1 MINRLLYVAT
11 ATALISVFM
20 FDENFAAN
28 LSQAIGEPI
37 NIVPR
42 GSRGGRH
49 RRRAGRRRLLPR
61 AASMKTWHAVAFLIV
76 TAIGAGRG
84 ARREAFSTQAK
95 ITHR

>member
-37 NIVPR
+37 DMWEVGAAGIVVAAI
-42 GSRGGRH
+42 SAIKH
-49 RRRAGRRRLLPR
+49 QLWRAG
-61 AASMKTWHAVAFLIV
+61 
-76 TAIGAGRG
+76 
-84 ARREAFSTQAK
+84 
-95 ITHR
+95 

>member
-37 NIVPR
+37 DIKLNAWEVGAAGILGVLAGALYR
-42 GSRGGRH
+42 E
-49 RRRAGRRRLLPR
+49 RRR
-61 AASMKTWHAVAFLIV
+61 
-76 TAIGAGRG
+76 
-84 ARREAFSTQAK
+84 
-95 ITHR
+95 

>member
-37 NIVPR
+37 DFVPLDMWEVGAAGIVGVLAGAAFYPE
-42 GSRGGRH
+42 
-49 RRRAGRRRLLPR
+49 RRR
-61 AASMKTWHAVAFLIV
+61 
-76 TAIGAGRG
+76 
-84 ARREAFSTQAK
+84 
-95 ITHR
+95 

>member
-42 GSRGGRH
+42 DLWEGGLSFTARQNKRPSESRC
-49 RRRAGRRRLLPR
+49 
-61 AASMKTWHAVAFLIV
+61 
-76 TAIGAGRG
+76 RG
-84 ARREAFSTQAK
+84 AAQASNFFRSSA
-95 ITHR
+95 HSA

>member
-37 NIVPR
+37 DVVPLDMWEVGAAGIVGVLAGAAR
-42 GSRGGRH
+42 YRE
-49 RRRAGRRRLLPR
+49 RRR
-61 AASMKTWHAVAFLIV
+61 
-76 TAIGAGRG
+76 
-84 ARREAFSTQAK
+84 
-95 ITHR
+95 

>member
-37 NIVPR
+37 D
-42 GSRGGRH
+42 
-49 RRRAGRRRLLPR
+49 
-61 AASMKTWHAVAFLIV
+61 M
-76 TAIGAGRG
+76 
-84 ARREAFSTQAK
+84 
-95 ITHR
+95 

>member
-37 NIVPR
+37 DIVPR
-42 GSRGGRH
+42 DLWEVGRPVSSACWPAPPFT
-49 RRRAGRRRLLPR
+49 RSGADENLARRRLPDR
-61 AASMKTWHAVAFLIV
+61 DRE
-76 TAIGAGRG
+76 GAGRG
-84 ARREAFSTQAK
+84 ARG
-95 ITHR
+95 

>member
-37 NIVPR
+37 NIVV

-49 RRRAGRRRLLPR
+49 RRRAGRRRLLPG
-61 AASMKTWHAVAFLIV
+61 AAPMKTWHAVAFLIV
-76 TAIGAGRG
+76 TARGRAGEPVG
-84 ARREAFSTQAK
+84 ESFSPGCPT
-95 ITHR
+95 

>member
-37 NIVPR
+37 DIKLNAWEVGAAGILGVLAGAAFYPE
-42 GSRGGRH
+42 
-49 RRRAGRRRLLPR
+49 RRR
-61 AASMKTWHAVAFLIV
+61 
-76 TAIGAGRG
+76 
-84 ARREAFSTQAK
+84 
-95 ITHR
+95 

>member
-37 NIVPR
+37 DIVPR
-42 GSRGGRH
+42 DLWEVGAAGIVGVLAGAAFYPE
-49 RRRAGRRRLLPR
+49 RRR
-61 AASMKTWHAVAFLIV
+61 
-76 TAIGAGRG
+76 
-84 ARREAFSTQAK
+84 
-95 ITHR
+95 

>member
-37 NIVPR
+37 VPR
-42 GSRGGRH
+42 DLWEVGAAGIVGVLAGAAFYPE
-49 RRRAGRRRLLPR
+49 RRR
-61 AASMKTWHAVAFLIV
+61 
-76 TAIGAGRG
+76 
-84 ARREAFSTQAK
+84 
-95 ITHR
+95 